1 MNLLWSALLPLQ
13 LTYLVLQPKDSK
25 IAMKFQ
31 DSEPTMHTRRGDD
44 PIASV
49 IRVVDWKWMAA
60 VVGAGIIWAAN
71 QWVQYNALLVKFS
84 DQTELFVKM
93 SSKVDGLSIQL
104 SAIQTDKMKQ
114 DFELSRLKDKQDQF
128 EAWRNSMMAVQPR
141 GSK

>member
-1 MNLLWSALLPLQ
+1 
-13 LTYLVLQPKDSK
+13 
-25 IAMKFQ
+25 
-31 DSEPTMHTRRGDD
+31 MHTRRNDD

-93 SSKVDGLSIQL
+93 SGKVDGLSLQL
-104 SAIQTDKMKQ
+104 TAIQTDKMKQ
-114 DFELSRLKDKQDQF
+114 DFELSKLKDRQDQF
-128 EAWRNSMMAVQPR
+128 EAWRNSIMAVQQSR